1 MPNNNNNT
9 NGGLGLTTIVFLVFL
24 ILKLTDNIDW
34 SWWWVFSPFWIP
46 LVLVISAFIITI
58 FVSLLYI
65 GFTGK
70 NLDNFFKKK

>member
-1 MPNNNNNT
+1 MSNNNT

-46 LVLVISAFIITI
+46 VVLVISIFVITI
-58 FVSLLYI
+58 FTSLLYI

>member
-1 MPNNNNNT
+1 MSNNNT

-46 LVLVISAFIITI
+46 VVLVISIFVITI

>member
-1 MPNNNNNT
+1 MSGNNT
-9 NGGLGLTTIVFLVFL
+9 SSGGLGLATIVFIVFL
-24 ILKLTDNIDW
+24 ILKLTNNIDW

-46 LVLVISAFIITI
+46 VVIVFSIIGITI
-58 FVSLLYI
+58 FLSLLYI

>member
-1 MPNNNNNT
+1 MSNNNT

-46 LVLVISAFIITI
+46 VALVISIFVITI
-58 FVSLLYI
+58 FISLLYI